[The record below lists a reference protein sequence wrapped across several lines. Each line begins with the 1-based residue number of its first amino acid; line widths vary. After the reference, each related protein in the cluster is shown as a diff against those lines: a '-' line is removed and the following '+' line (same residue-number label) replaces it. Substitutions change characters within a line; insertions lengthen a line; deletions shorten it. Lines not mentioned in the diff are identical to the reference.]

1 MCGNGALKGRLRQEM
16 GEKAMSQKSKYQ
28 KFEFGTINRQDI
40 LNAEYNPRILD
51 TEAEKRL
58 KKGLKEHGLV
68 SGITWNRRTKR
79 CVSGHQRLRILDSL
93 ERNQDYSLDVCIVDC
108 DEKEEAALNV
118 QLNNQSMMGDWDL
131 EKLIGMSDD
140 FDLDFVDDMGFS
152 KLDVDTMFDGLFSDA
167 YETPEREEVTTKI
180 DELKAVRE
188 KSREQYKENA
198 KLNYYTIIVFAD
210 EEEKRA
216 FHKKINVPFS
226 EEYITTSQLERLEK

>member
-1 MCGNGALKGRLRQEM
+1 MARSKFQRGEMVTLKRSEIKG
-16 GEKAMSQKSKYQ
+16 
-28 KFEFGTINRQDI
+28 
-40 LNAEYNPRILD
+40 AEYNPRIID
-51 TEAEKRL
+51 KENQKRL
-58 KKGLKEHGLV
+58 KKGLKDHGLV
-68 SGITWNRRTKR
+68 TPIVVNKRTMSII
-79 CVSGHQRLRILDSL
+79 SGHMRTEQLDAL
-93 ERNQDYSLDVCIVDC
+93 ERNQDYELDVWLVDC
-108 DEKEEAALNV
+108 DPQEEAKLNV
-118 QLNNQSMMGDWDL
+118 LLNNASLMGDWDL
-131 EKLIGMSDD
+131 EKLIEMSDD
-140 FDLDFVDDMGFS
+140 FDIDFVDDMGFS